1 MNVMIAQMQ
10 ERYYCRI
17 CIKIK
22 FLRRSEVLKDIRLI
36 IDDISKDME
45 SIANFIKNISTCI
58 YEKEV
63 IFYNEDI
70 NKLLEGNS
78 RKLFNKLN
86 GNTKRKLK

>member
-1 MNVMIAQMQ
+1 M
-10 ERYYCRI
+10 
-17 CIKIK
+17 
-22 FLRRSEVLKDIRLI
+22 LKDIRLI

-70 NKLLEGNS
+70 NKWYSRIHCDYLTLDEVLVWLEEDIRTIHEKS
-78 RKLFNKLN
+78 
-86 GNTKRKLK
+86 LK